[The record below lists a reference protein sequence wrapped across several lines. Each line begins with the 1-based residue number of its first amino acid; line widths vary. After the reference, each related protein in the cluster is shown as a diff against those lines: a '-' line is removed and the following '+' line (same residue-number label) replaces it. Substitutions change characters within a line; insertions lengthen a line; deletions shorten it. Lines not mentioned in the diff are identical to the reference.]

1 MQARHWR
8 GVAALAAVTTLLAAF
23 AGGAQA
29 RTDGGSGATAAA
41 SYKVGIVYSRTGLLA
56 AYGAE
61 YIQGLRY
68 GLAYATKGTRRSTAA
83 RSS

>member
-1 MQARHWR
+1 MQARNWR
-8 GVAALAAVTTLLAAF
+8 GAAVLVATTTLLAVF

-29 RTDGGSGATAAA
+29 RTELGAAQAAPA
-41 SYKVGIVYSRTGLLA
+41 AYKVGIVYSRTGLLA

-68 GLAYATKGTRRSTAA
+68 GLAYATKGTL
-83 RSS
+83 